1 MLGVV
6 SFKDASCWFQRNGSL
21 VGEEHRTRNK
31 YENIPQDI
39 LSNIDKIRVDDS
51 PFLTELKENI

>member
-6 SFKDASCWFQRNGSL
+6 SFKDASCWNGSL